1 MDEVI
6 TLETRSPSEAI
17 VITEKVEEV
26 VARSGVARGLC
37 HVMVLHST
45 AAVVVNETA
54 DPNIGLDVIEA
65 LERQVPVRSDWR
77 HDRIDDNAHSHIK
90 ASLLG
95 PSEVIRIRDGKLVLG
110 RWQGIYCFEFDGPR
124 TRSIAVGI
132 VPDGGG

>member
-6 TLETRSPSEAI
+6 TLETKSPSEAL
-17 VITEKVEEV
+17 VITPQVEAI
-26 VARSGVARGLC
+26 VARAGIERGIC

-45 AAVVVNETA
+45 AAIVVNETA
-54 DPNIGLDVIEA
+54 DPNIGFDVIDA
-65 LERQVPVRSDWR
+65 LERQIPIRSEWR

-95 PSEVIRIRDGKLVLG
+95 PSEVIRIRNGKLVLG

-132 VPDGGG
+132 APDGVA